1 MSSKDLSAT
10 AGRIAQL
17 ALSHFA
23 ERGYDAASMND
34 IAVLAGLKKASLY
47 AHFESKDALYATAL
61 AMALESEIGYVRAHF
76 AHAEEESDVPGE
88 GYWTQL
94 RDRYT
99 QNDSLRFLLRAAFY
113 PPHTL
118 RQTVTLGYNGYLE
131 VLRSCFTAAC
141 VSVRQNVSV
150 KVENWLI
157 DAYMAVIDS
166 LTVELIYGNDDG
178 YCRRIEAFRGLYLH
192 MRNCTDPSVNEHS
205 T

>member
-17 ALSHFA
+17 ALNHFA
-23 ERGYDAASMND
+23 DRGYDAASMND

-61 AMALESEIGYVRAHF
+61 AMALDSEIGYVRTHF
-76 AHAEEESDVPGE
+76 AHGEEGSDVPGE
-88 GYWTQL
+88 GYWSQL

-113 PPHTL
+113 PPHAL
-118 RQTVTLGYNGYLE
+118 RQTVMSGYDGYLE
-131 VLRSCFTAAC
+131 VLRGCFTAAC
-141 VSVRQNVSV
+141 VSGHQSISFE
-150 KVENWLI
+150 VESWLI

-178 YCRRIEAFRGLYLH
+178 YCRRIEAFKGLYRH
-192 MRNCTDPSVNEHS
+192 VRNPTGLSVSVHS

>member
-34 IAVLAGLKKASLY
+34 IAVLSGLKKASLY
-47 AHFESKDALYATAL
+47 AHFESKDALYAIAL
-61 AMALESEIGYVRAHF
+61 GMALESEINYVRAHF
-76 AHAEEESDVPGE
+76 AHGEEASEVPGE
-88 GYWTQL
+88 GYWSQL

-118 RQTVTLGYNGYLE
+118 RKTVMSGFDGYLE
-131 VLRSCFTAAC
+131 VLRGCFTQSC
-141 VSVRQNVSV
+141 VSGRQNVSAEMDMWL
-150 KVENWLI
+150 VE
-157 DAYMAVIDS
+157 AYMAVIDS

-178 YCRRIEAFRGLYLH
+178 YRRRIEAFSGLYRCV
-192 MRNCTDPSVNEHS
+192 RNART
-205 T
+205 